1 MLAATIRYEKS
12 IRQWTESEAARED
25 PGPELRASAERAAQE
40 SGNAGIKPWA
50 GPSAL
55 RGTWLFSA
63 LFGIPTPLRSW
74 PPRDDIPATI

>member
-1 MLAATIRYEKS
+1 MKRVFASGPRVSQQGKTLV
-12 IRQWTESEAARED
+12 
-25 PGPELRASAERAAQE
+25 PELRAGAERAAQE

-63 LFGIPTPLRSW
+63 LFGIPTLLRSW